1 MRAGVR
7 EAEACRRAVDAGLA
21 LHEQKIGSEEDK
33 EPSSSLGVSQIMS
46 VGVLPTSRFFHW
58 ESARKPAITRCAYR
72 SSSPHHQPAG
82 VSHLHTQYPCPHH
95 RHHHHHHRPRRRHFT
110 GESPP
115 WPRRS
120 SEAAPPSLA
129 SSCFT
134 DSSSLLTADSLTLSS
149 EVSSGA
155 ERFPRSSGTL
165 FVTRNPFV
173 GSRMATG
180 APRNTAEGPRGTS
193 TAAARE
199 VKQYLNSTLFPR
211 PSSTLQGYASLYHR
225 LKKLPA
231 AHRKALQRSKAS
243 AQAGADS
250 DLTGTRPDGQ
260 GESDM
265 DDVDSLEGRM
275 PSPPRLEIHIYVP
288 TAAAAAAAA
297 ASHEEDGT
305 APL

>member
-1 MRAGVR
+1 
-7 EAEACRRAVDAGLA
+7 
-21 LHEQKIGSEEDK
+21 
-33 EPSSSLGVSQIMS
+33 MS
-46 VGVLPTSRFFHW
+46 VGVLPASRYFHW
-58 ESARKPAITRCAYR
+58 ESARKPALTRCAYR
-72 SSSPHHQPAG
+72 ATSPHHQPAG
-82 VSHLHTQYPCPHH
+82 VTHLHAQYPCPHH
-95 RHHHHHHRPRRRHFT
+95 HRHHHRPRRRHFT

-129 SSCFT
+129 SSWHT
-134 DSSSLLTADSLTLSS
+134 DSSSLLTTDSLTLSG
-149 EVSSGA
+149 EEASSSTG
-155 ERFPRSSGTL
+155 RFSLSPTSL
-165 FVTRNPFV
+165 YVARNSFV

-180 APRNTAEGPRGTS
+180 APRSTSEGPRGTS

-199 VKQYLNSTLFPR
+199 VKQYLNRTLFPR

-231 AHRKALQRSKAS
+231 AHRKALQRSKAA
-243 AQAGADS
+243 AQQAADA
-250 DLTGTRPDGQ
+250 DAAAAHPDGQ
-260 GESDM
+260 AESDM
-265 DDVDSLEGRM
+265 DDIDSLEGRL

-297 ASHEEDGT
+297 AAHDEDGS